1 MGTFMVKIE
10 VGDPVGSRFH
20 AVDALVDTG
29 ATYTMLPASL
39 LTSLGVD
46 IVERQTFMLAD
57 GSEIQLDVG
66 DTLLR
71 VEGRSR
77 YSPVVFMDE
86 GTSAVLGAVTLEI
99 FLLGVDPIRQR
110 LVPMTALA
118 MATQSAAYRR
128 RT

>member
-1 MGTFMVKIE
+1 MGTFSVEIE
-10 VGDPVGSRFH
+10 VGDPSGSRFEP
-20 AVDALVDTG
+20 VEVLVDTG

-39 LTSLGVD
+39 LTSLGVET
-46 IVERQTFMLAD
+46 VETQTFMLAD

-77 YSPVVFMDE
+77 YSPVVFMNE
-86 GTSAVLGAVTLEI
+86 GTSAVLGAVTPEI

-118 MATQSAAYRR
+118 MEHRSEAR
-128 RT
+128 

>member
-1 MGTFMVKIE
+1 MGTFSVEIE
-10 VGDPVGSRFH
+10 VGDPSGSRFEP
-20 AVDALVDTG
+20 VEVLVDTG

-39 LTSLGVD
+39 LTPLGVET
-46 IVERQTFMLAD
+46 VETQTFMLAD

-77 YSPVVFMDE
+77 YSPVVFMNE

-118 MATQSAAYRR
+118 MEHRSKAR
-128 RT
+128 